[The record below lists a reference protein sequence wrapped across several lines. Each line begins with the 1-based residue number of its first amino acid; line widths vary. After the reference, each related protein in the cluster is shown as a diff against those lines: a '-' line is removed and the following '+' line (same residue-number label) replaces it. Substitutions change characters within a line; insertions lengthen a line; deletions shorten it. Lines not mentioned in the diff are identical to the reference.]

1 MPSPPDTIVLTL
13 REAGRLALEREP
25 GLQADRQGAAIARGE
40 YRQSRLDGLNPAI
53 DFQQYETGALGGTQA
68 YTVGLSLEL
77 PWAGQR
83 GLRIAAAR
91 AGMERANATTAD
103 AVRLAEATVSLAF
116 FGAVAAERRLQLA
129 EQMAAASQRFFDLT
143 RIQLRE
149 GEISALEAN
158 LTDIEFRAQQGA
170 SPGGASR
177 RDGRAARTAPIDR
190 CLLGDTDPARRRGVV
205 GTDGGPPQR
214 RLPDRGGVGNTPR
227 SRGRA
232 SAAGA
237 VRLVASACRP
247 GSNSHSAAQRVQP
260 AGCWGTGLTFR
271 ARDLGAAPR
280 RRSGPRPVDQEEAR
294 VAQARSRVAALELA
308 VGAKSPRPIAPC
320 KRRPKKSR
328 RWSPLCWGP
337 PDGTSPWWTLPIK
350 PESLRSQRCS

>member
-158 LTDIEFRAQQGA
+158 LTDIEFGRSRARLLA
-170 SPGGASR
+170 AR
-177 RDGRAARTAPIDR
+177 RDATAA
-190 CLLGDTDPARRRGVV
+190 LLEL
-205 GTDGGPPQR
+205 R
-214 RLPDRGGVGNTPR
+214 RLIGVSSVTPI
-227 SRGRA
+227 
-232 SAAGA
+232 
-237 VRLVASACRP
+237 RLVDAAWSAP
-247 GSNSHSAAQRVQP
+247 
-260 AGCWGTGLTFR
+260 T
-271 ARDLGAAPR
+271 
-280 RRSGPRPVDQEEAR
+280 
-294 VAQARSRVAALELA
+294 A
-308 VGAKSPRPIAPC
+308 VPSTKTP
-320 KRRPKKSR
+320 
-328 RWSPLCWGP
+328 
-337 PDGTSPWWTLPIK
+337 
-350 PESLRSQRCS
+350 